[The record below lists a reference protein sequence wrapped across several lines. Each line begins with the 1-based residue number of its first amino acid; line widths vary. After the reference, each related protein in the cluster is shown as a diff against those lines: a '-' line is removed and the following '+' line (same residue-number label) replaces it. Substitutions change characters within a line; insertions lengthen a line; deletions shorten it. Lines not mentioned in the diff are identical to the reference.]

1 VDLAVV
7 SVQAA
12 FLAQAGVFAI
22 WDLADVRLAVFSFVL
37 SEVCQCWRQVVWKSA
52 RQKTVTLSSTEA
64 EYYALSNVA
73 REAAWLYA
81 LLTELDY
88 TGPDLRPLQV
98 NGDNQGSLYLAENPQ
113 YHQKTK
119 HIDVQYHYV
128 RQEVRSNHINLHY
141 EPTDQ
146 MPADGLTKPLA
157 KEKHMRFLGLLV
169 WNPSLNLS

>member
-1 VDLAVV
+1 M
-7 SVQAA
+7 
-12 FLAQAGVFAI
+12 
-22 WDLADVRLAVFSFVL
+22 
-37 SEVCQCWRQVVWKSA
+37 VWYCRSGDA
-52 RQKTVTLSSTEA
+52 NGLTTEHT
-64 EYYALSNVA
+64 ALSNVA

-81 LLTELDY
+81 LLTELGY

-113 YHQKTK
+113 YHQRTK

-141 EPTDQ
+141 VPTDQ

-157 KEKHMRFLGLLV
+157 KEKHMKFLGLLGLESKLEPKLDLRTQKSSV
-169 WNPSLNLS
+169 